1 MGEEEPFAPSGQIQL
16 PQVAAKPVQEEVWG
30 CPQVPVFII
39 QKQQLDYT
47 AVQWSSARAAR
58 PRAREDFTSLG
69 RKHSLKS
76 GIGDVWSQPSRSV
89 AQCDVNC
96 CE

>member
-16 PQVAAKPVQEEVWG
+16 PRVAAKPVQEEVWG

-58 PRAREDFTSLG
+58 P
-69 RKHSLKS
+69 
-76 GIGDVWSQPSRSV
+76 
-89 AQCDVNC
+89 
-96 CE
+96 